1 MIRIASRVTSARM
14 CSFGACCEHAGYEWP
29 SLAKTRRRTRVM
41 DEAFQR
47 LRNEPSTLID
57 SFRKL
62 QR

>member
-1 MIRIASRVTSARM
+1 M